1 MRRLLTACLLLLC
14 IPATAGVVLIGHAG
28 VPRLDESMVQKIYS
42 GKVVEVGGVSVAAVH
57 LRSGSPQRN
66 LFLQTY
72 LNQDEEK
79 YTAYWTVRRYIG
91 KGVPPRE
98 LASAADVISF
108 VQSTPGALG
117 YIDENDVKPG
127 LNILLRK

>member
-14 IPATAGVVLIGHAG
+14 IPAAAGVVLIGHAG

-108 VQSTPGALG
+108 VQGTPGALG

>member
-1 MRRLLTACLLLLC
+1 MRKLLTACLLFLC
-14 IPATAGVVLIGHAG
+14 THAAAGVVLIGHAS
-28 VPRLDESMVQKIYS
+28 VPRLDEAVVQKIYS
-42 GKVVEVGGVSVAAVH
+42 GKVVEVAGVSVAAVH
-57 LRSGSPQRN
+57 LRSGSAQRN
-66 LFLQTY
+66 QFLQAY

-98 LASAADVISF
+98 LASAADVISY
-108 VQSTPGALG
+108 VQGTPGALG
-117 YIDENDVKPG
+117 YIDEADVKPG